1 MNTTEFA
8 SVFDFAQTMKKE
20 HLDLLLGSS
29 SVSNAEAGDIILD
42 INKQCSGIGFVLS
55 GDIRFYRHS
64 DEGREITL
72 YHITKG
78 HMCILTA
85 SCYLGKG
92 YIDYPVGAV
101 AETASKIL
109 FVSFDIFGK
118 LFSESES
125 MRRYFFTA
133 MADRLYNVM
142 DVIDGVAFRSV
153 NSRLGE
159 YILKK
164 TANGKHPLY
173 ATHSEIARDIGS
185 AREVVSRLLKKLEKE
200 EIVHLFR
207 GKLEVVSA
215 KSLSE
220 IH

>member
-1 MNTTEFA
+1 MNTAEFV

-101 AETASKIL
+101 AETNSKIL

-118 LFSESES
+118 LFSESEA

-185 AREVVSRLLKKLEKE
+185 AREVVSRLLKRLEKE

-207 GKLEVVSA
+207 GKLEVANA
-215 KSLSE
+215 KKLSE
-220 IH
+220 IQ

>member
-1 MNTTEFA
+1 
-8 SVFDFAQTMKKE
+8 MKNE
-20 HLDLLLGSS
+20 HIRQLLENSIIK
-29 SVSNAEAGDIILD
+29 NAKDGEMILD
-42 INKQCSGIGFVLS
+42 ITKQCSGIGFVLS

-72 YHITKG
+72 YHITRG
-78 HMCILTA
+78 NMCILTA

-118 LFSESES
+118 LFSESEAL
-125 MRRYFFTA
+125 RKYFFTA

-164 TANGKHPLY
+164 TMGGKHPLY

-200 EIVHLFR
+200 EMVKLHR
-207 GKLEVVSA
+207 GKLEVSDA
-215 KSLSE
+215 KRLSL
-220 IH
+220 IG